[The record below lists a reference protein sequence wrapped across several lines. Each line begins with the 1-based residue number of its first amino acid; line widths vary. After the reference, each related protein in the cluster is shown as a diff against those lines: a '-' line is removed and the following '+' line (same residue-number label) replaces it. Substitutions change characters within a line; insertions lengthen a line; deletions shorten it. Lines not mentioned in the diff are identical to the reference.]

1 MDVGVILIRFFVN
14 IVPVLAALYTWM
26 GIRFWR
32 QGKKSGNP
40 WYSLLLFCCAAFAME
55 YYLEVQI
62 DNIKLELAL
71 RCVSFLA
78 LASLPAFGILF
89 VRRLTMNEA
98 MPRRLQAALFSLTL
112 ALWLLFV
119 LNPLHGLY
127 YRDPAYRF
135 IGEYKMLYFTKGPLF
150 FALYGYCG
158 VFLVYALWKL
168 YNVLHDTRQRSD
180 RHRHILLMIFF
191 ASLLPCVLWLLLG
204 LDRIVDPT
212 PIFLLFLGSVSLWGE
227 GKNDLMQTQI
237 VRWDNV
243 FGDCT
248 EPAFLFKKGDELQ
261 KSNKEASLLPG
272 ICDLDS
278 TALYNHLERA
288 IARRKPAGF
297 PPADPVRWLD
307 VRKSEFDARRGLN
320 HYQMTDVTDRRSQH
334 QLLRASEEQYRL
346 LITQMQQGLAVFK
359 AGAGRNPEEFV
370 CLHGNEAFAKSVG
383 VESAAQLPGR
393 KMGDVF
399 PILDEGWKAALSRTA
414 KGEEVPRF
422 ERYWNEKKRYF
433 GIRVYAPLPGQVAV
447 ILSDITSRKAI
458 EQELRTKDKLL
469 MTIIGLT
476 QDLLGVADYRQI
488 IPSVLALMGEA
499 LDVSRGYLFESAY
512 EDDRL
517 CTLSQK
523 AEWCAEDAVSQIN
536 NPNLQ
541 EISAG
546 MMQDILPLLQE
557 GKAFLAH
564 VADLP
569 SGNTRV
575 MLEGQYIQSVLI
587 LPVFAGDLLWGFVGF
602 DECRQIREWTVM
614 EQNVLRLFADSL
626 GRAVER
632 YDNEQ
637 KLRSV
642 QERNTAMLHAI
653 PDLFFIITPE
663 GRITHYHA
671 SFRQEELYDPPE
683 HFINRLVTDVLP
695 PETAEPMLKH
705 VREALSQNAMQVFEY
720 SLDYTGR
727 TRHFEGRLL
736 PINQES
742 VLLLAR
748 DITERKLR
756 LEKIEYLSYHDQLTG
771 LNNRRRYMQQIMR
784 MDKPEKLPLAIIMA
798 DLNGLKLT
806 NDAFGHQMGD
816 VLLTRTAEVL
826 RRLCEE
832 DMIFHM
838 GGDEFVLLLPNTDAA
853 AAEACCRRIQKEIA
867 GESTGMLVFSASIGF
882 AVKHTL
888 ASSYSDVFRQAEDE
902 MYRHKL
908 TEGVEMRRRAV
919 NQILQTLYQRSP
931 REMQHSQKVGELSQK
946 IARVMGLTP
955 EETEQAYQAG
965 VMHDIG
971 KIGIDQKILEKT
983 TRLDDGE
990 LREMRRHSEVGY
1002 RLLNSV
1008 HGLAH
1013 IAPFVLEHHERW
1025 DGTGYPKG
1033 ISSDKISLIARI
1045 IAVADGYDAMV
1056 SPRTYKQP
1064 MSLKDALVEVR
1075 RCAGTQYDP
1084 RVARA
1089 YVEGVMG
1096 DAWEDGMMSENMGG
1110 IGAQMSFIQPEAGQ
1124 QDARPPVHQNQT
1136 YPM

>member
-32 QGKKSGNP
+32 QGKKDGNP
-40 WYSLLLFCCAAFAME
+40 WYSLLLLCCAMFALE
-55 YYLEVQI
+55 YYLEMQI
-62 DNIKLELAL
+62 DNTAVELAL
-71 RCVSFLA
+71 RSVSFLMLA
-78 LASLPAFGILF
+78 LLPAFGILF
-89 VRRLTMNEA
+89 IRRLTMNETV
-98 MPRRLQAALFSLTL
+98 PRRIQAVLYSLTFV
-112 ALWLLFV
+112 LWLMFV

-127 YRDPAYRF
+127 YGETAHRSIGGYRS
-135 IGEYKMLYFTKGPLF
+135 LYFTKGPLF
-150 FALYGYCG
+150 YALYGYCAA
-158 VFLVYALWKL
+158 FLIYALWKL
-168 YNVLHDTRQRSD
+168 GNALHETRQRSD
-180 RHRHILLMIFF
+180 RHRYILLIVFF
-191 ASLLPCVLWLLLG
+191 ASLLPCVLWLFLG

-227 GKNDLMQTQI
+227 GKNDLMKTQLN
-237 VRWDNV
+237 RWENM
-243 FGDCT
+243 FGDCA
-248 EPAFLFKKGDELQ
+248 EPAFLFKEGDEL
-261 KSNKEASLLPG
+261 KKANREASRLYG
-272 ICDLDS
+272 ALDMEPA
-278 TALYNHLERA
+278 ALHDYLERA
-288 IARRKPAGF
+288 IERRKPAGF
-297 PPADPVRWLD
+297 PPARPVRWLD
-307 VRKSEFDARRGLN
+307 VRKSEFDVRRGLN

-346 LITQMQQGLAVFK
+346 LITQMQQGLAVFE
-359 AGAGRNPEEFV
+359 AGEGKNPEEYI

-383 VESAAQLPGR
+383 VEAAALLPGQR
-393 KMGDVF
+393 MRDVF
-399 PILDEGWKAALSRTA
+399 PILDDGWKAALLRTA

-422 ERYWNEKKRYF
+422 ERYWNEKKGYF

-447 ILSDITSRKAI
+447 ILSDITARKAI

-476 QDLLGVADYRQI
+476 QDLLGVQDYRQI
-488 IPSVLALMGEA
+488 IPRVLSLMGEA
-499 LDVSRGYLFESAY
+499 LNVSRGYLFESVYA
-512 EDDRL
+512 DGKL
-517 CTLSQK
+517 CTISQK
-523 AEWCAEDAVSQIN
+523 AEWCAGDAVSQID

-541 EISAG
+541 EISADK
-546 MMQDILPLLQE
+546 MQEILPLLQE

-564 VADLP
+564 VKDLQ
-569 SGNTRV
+569 SGNARM
-575 MLEGQYIQSVLI
+575 MLEGQDIQSVLI

-602 DECRQIREWTVM
+602 DECRQIREWTAM
-614 EQNVLRLFADSL
+614 EQGVLRLFADSL

-653 PDLFFIITPE
+653 PDLFFIITTE

-671 SFRQEELYDPPE
+671 SYRPEELYDPPE
-683 HFINRLVTDVLP
+683 RFINRLVTDVLP
-695 PETAEPMLKH
+695 PETAEPMLSH
-705 VREALSQNAMQVFEY
+705 VREALDRNAMQVFEY

-727 TRHFEGRLL
+727 VRHFEGRLL

-784 MDKPEKLPLAIIMA
+784 IDKPEKLPLAIIMA

-826 RRLCEE
+826 RRLCDEE
-832 DMIFHM
+832 MIFHM
-838 GGDEFVLLLPNTDAA
+838 GGDEFVLLLPCTDAA
-853 AAEACCRRIQKEIA
+853 AAEACCRRIQQEIA

-882 AVKHTL
+882 AVKHSL
-888 ASSYSDVFRQAEDE
+888 QVSYSDVFRQAEDN

-919 NQILQTLYQRSP
+919 HQILQTLYQRSP

-946 IARVMGLTP
+946 IARVMGLNP
-955 EETEQAYQAG
+955 EEVDQAYQAG

-1025 DGTGYPKG
+1025 DGIGYPKG
-1033 ISSDKISLIARI
+1033 IAGEKISLIARI

-1064 MSLKDALVEVR
+1064 MAPKDALIEVR

-1084 RVARA
+1084 KVARA

-1096 DAWEDGMMSENMGG
+1096 DKWEDGMMAEGKSDL
-1110 IGAQMSFIQPEAGQ
+1110 ASQMPFIQPEAIQ
-1124 QDARPPVHQNQT
+1124 RDARQPVSQNRT

>member
-1 MDVGVILIRFFVN
+1 MDVGVILIRLFVN

-26 GIRFWR
+26 CIRFWR

-40 WYSLLLFCCAAFAME
+40 WYSLLLLCCAVFAIE
-55 YYLEVQI
+55 YYLEMQI
-62 DNIKLELAL
+62 ENTAVELAL
-71 RCVSFLA
+71 RCVSFLM

-89 VRRLTMNEA
+89 IRRLTMNEA
-98 MPRRLQAALFSLTL
+98 VPRRLQATLFSLTFV
-112 ALWLLFV
+112 LWLLFV
-119 LNPLHGLY
+119 LNPLHGLFY
-127 YRDPAYRF
+127 GDPFHRS
-135 IGEYKMLYFTKGPLF
+135 IGGYKSLYFTKGPLF

-158 VFLVYALWKL
+158 AFLVYALWKL
-168 YNVLHDTRQRSD
+168 RTALRATKQRSD
-180 RHRHILLMIFF
+180 RHRYILLMVFF
-191 ASLLPCVLWLLLG
+191 ASLLPCILWLFLG
-204 LDRIVDPT
+204 LDRIIDPT

-227 GKNDLMQTQI
+227 GKNDLMQIQL
-237 VRWDNV
+237 VRWENM
-243 FGDCT
+243 FGNCA
-248 EPAFLFKKGDELQ
+248 EPAFLFKEGDEF
-261 KSNKEASLLPG
+261 KKANKEASLLPG
-272 ICDLDS
+272 VADLEPS
-278 TALYNHLERA
+278 ELYSHLERA
-288 IARRKPAGF
+288 ITRRKPAGF
-297 PPADPVRWLD
+297 PPAKPVRWLD
-307 VRKSEFDARRGLN
+307 VRKSEFDVRRGLN

-346 LITQMQQGLAVFK
+346 LITQMQQGLAVFDV
-359 AGAGRNPEEFV
+359 GVGRNPDEFI

-383 VESAAQLPGR
+383 VEAAALLPGQR
-393 KMGDVF
+393 MGSVF
-399 PILDEGWKAALSRTA
+399 PILDEGWEAALLRAA

-469 MTIIGLT
+469 LTIIGLT
-476 QDLLGVADYRQI
+476 QDLLGVQDYRQI
-488 IPSVLALMGEA
+488 IPRVLALMGEA

-512 EDDRL
+512 TDGKL
-517 CTLSQK
+517 CTVSQK
-523 AEWCAEDAVSQIN
+523 AEWCANDAVSQID

-541 EISAG
+541 EVSAG
-546 MMQDILPLLQE
+546 KMQDILPLLQE

-569 SGNTRV
+569 SSNTR
-575 MLEGQYIQSVLI
+575 MLMEGQDIQSVLI
-587 LPVFAGDLLWGFVGF
+587 LPVFAGDLFWGFVGF
-602 DECRQIREWTVM
+602 DECRQRREWTVM
-614 EQNVLRLFADSL
+614 EQGVLRLFADSL

-642 QERNTAMLHAI
+642 QERNAAMLHAI

-671 SFRQEELYDPPE
+671 SFRPEELYDPPE
-683 HFINRLVTDVLP
+683 RFINKLVADVLP
-695 PETAEPMLKH
+695 PETAEPMLSH
-705 VREALSQNAMQVFEY
+705 VMAALAQNAMQVFEY
-720 SLDYTGR
+720 SLDYSGR
-727 TRHFEGRLL
+727 IRHFEGRLL

-771 LNNRRRYMQQIMR
+771 LNNRRRYMQQIVR
-784 MDKPEKLPLAIIMA
+784 MERPDKLPLAIIMA

-816 VLLTRTAEVL
+816 VLLTRTSEVL
-826 RRLCEE
+826 RRLCDE

-838 GGDEFVLLLPNTDAA
+838 GGDEFVLLLPCTDAT
-853 AAEACCRRIQKEIA
+853 AAEACCRCIAQEIA
-867 GESTGMLVFSASIGF
+867 NESTGMLVFSASIGF
-882 AVKHTL
+882 AVKHSL
-888 ASSYSDVFRQAEDE
+888 AESYSDVFRQAEDD

-931 REMQHSQKVGELSQK
+931 REMQHSQKVGELSKK
-946 IARVMGLTP
+946 IAYVMGLTS
-955 EETEQAYQAG
+955 EEAEQAYQAG

-990 LREMRRHSEVGY
+990 LKEVRRHSEVGY

-1025 DGTGYPKG
+1025 DGEGYPKG
-1033 ISSDKISLIARI
+1033 ISGERINLIARI

-1064 MSLKDALVEVR
+1064 MTPKDALVEVR
-1075 RCAGTQYDP
+1075 CCAGTQYDP

-1096 DAWEDGMMSENMGG
+1096 GIWEEDALAEGESE
-1110 IGAQMSFIQPEAGQ
+1110 IGVQQSFILPEVMQHDERQPV
-1124 QDARPPVHQNQT
+1124 RLNQT

>member
-14 IVPVLAALYTWM
+14 IVPVMAALYTWM

-32 QGKKSGNP
+32 QGKKDGNP
-40 WYSLLLFCCAAFAME
+40 WYSLLLLCCALFSFE
-55 YYLEVQI
+55 YYLEMQI
-62 DNIKLELAL
+62 ENTAVELAL
-71 RCVSFLA
+71 RSVSFLMQ
-78 LASLPAFGILF
+78 ASLPALGILCI
-89 VRRLTMNEA
+89 RRLTMNEA
-98 MPRRLQAALFSLTL
+98 ATRRLQAALYSLTFV
-112 ALWLLFV
+112 LWLLFV

-127 YRDPAYRF
+127 YGETVHRSIGGYRS
-135 IGEYKMLYFTKGPLF
+135 LYFTKGPLF
-150 FALYGYCG
+150 YALYGYCAA
-158 VFLVYALWKL
+158 FLLYALWKL
-168 YNVLHDTRQRSD
+168 GNALHKTRQGSD
-180 RHRHILLMIFF
+180 RHRFILLFVFF
-191 ASLLPCVLWLLLG
+191 ASLLPCVLWLFLG

-212 PIFLLFLGSVSLWGE
+212 PVFLLFLGSVSLWGE
-227 GKNDLMQTQI
+227 GKNDLMQTQLN
-237 VRWDNV
+237 RWENM

-248 EPAFLFKKGDELQ
+248 EPAFLFKGDELK
-261 KSNKEASLLPG
+261 KSNREASLLPG
-272 ICDLDS
+272 VIDLEPA
-278 TALYNHLERA
+278 ALYSHLERA
-288 IARRKPAGF
+288 IERRKPAGF
-297 PPADPVRWLD
+297 PADDPVRWLD

-334 QLLRASEEQYRL
+334 QRLRASEEQYRL
-346 LITQMQQGLAVFK
+346 LITQMQQGLAVFE
-359 AGAGRNPEEFV
+359 AGAGRNPEEYV

-383 VESAAQLPGR
+383 VEAAALLPGQR
-393 KMGDVF
+393 MGDVF
-399 PILDEGWKAALSRTA
+399 PILDEGWKAALLSTA

-447 ILSDITSRKAI
+447 ILSDITARKTI

-476 QDLLGVADYRQI
+476 QDLLGVQDYRQI
-488 IPSVLALMGEA
+488 IPRVLALMGEA
-499 LDVSRGYLFESAY
+499 LNVSRGYLFESVYADGKLY
-512 EDDRL
+512 
-517 CTLSQK
+517 SVSPK
-523 AEWCAEDAVSQIN
+523 AEWCAGDDVSQID
-536 NPNLQ
+536 NPNRQ
-541 EISAG
+541 KIYADK
-546 MMQDILPLLQE
+546 MRDILPILRD
-557 GKAFLAH
+557 GKAFLAD
-564 VADLP
+564 VKDLQP
-569 SGNTRV
+569 GNVRM
-575 MLEGQYIQSVLI
+575 MLEGQNIQSVLI

-602 DECRQIREWTVM
+602 DECRQTREWTVM
-614 EQNVLRLFADSL
+614 EQGVLRLFADSL

-632 YDNEQ
+632 YDNDQ
-637 KLRSV
+637 KLRSA

-671 SFRQEELYDPPE
+671 SYRPEELYDPPE
-683 HFINRLVTDVLP
+683 RFINRLVTDVLP
-695 PETAEPMLKH
+695 PETAEPMLSY
-705 VREALSQNAMQVFEY
+705 VREALKQSAMQVFEY

-727 TRHFEGRLL
+727 IRHFEGRLL

-771 LNNRRRYMQQIMR
+771 INNRRRYMQQIMR
-784 MDKPEKLPLAIIMA
+784 IDKPEKLPLAIIMA

-816 VLLTRTAEVL
+816 LLLTRTAEVL
-826 RRLCEE
+826 RRLCDEE
-832 DMIFHM
+832 MIFHM
-838 GGDEFVLLLPNTDAA
+838 GGDEFVLLLPNTDAT
-853 AAEACCRRIQKEIA
+853 AAEAYCRRIQQEIA

-882 AVKHTL
+882 AVKHSL
-888 ASSYSDVFRQAEDE
+888 QVSYSDVFRQAEDN

-919 NQILQTLYQRSP
+919 HQILQTLYQRSP
-931 REMQHSQKVGELSQK
+931 REMQHSQKVGELSKK
-946 IARVMGLTP
+946 IALVMDLTP
-955 EETEQAYQAG
+955 EEVDQAYQAG

-983 TRLDDGE
+983 TRLDEGE

-1025 DGTGYPKG
+1025 DGNGYPKG
-1033 ISSDKISLIARI
+1033 IVGDNISLIARI

-1064 MSLKDALVEVR
+1064 MTPKDALLEVR

-1084 RVARA
+1084 LVARA

-1096 DAWEDGMMSENMGG
+1096 EKWEIGMMAESKS
-1110 IGAQMSFIQPEAGQ
+1110 AVKPPKSFLQPDDVQ
-1124 QDARPPVHQNQT
+1124 HDARQPAAQNQT